1 MDEAGRPIDI
11 GLARELVEEL
21 LRTAF
26 SLGGAY
32 VSLLEDLP
40 DDAFPGEDQAAVL
53 IEMFAGS
60 SQPALQA
67 VSEADCR
74 VATALIA
81 AVGDCVLNDLRIA
94 ACLADPGAQC

>member
-1 MDEAGRPIDI
+1 MDTRDQHGGGEA
-11 GLARELVEEL
+11 AQAFVEEL

-40 DDAFPGEDQAAVL
+40 DDAFPEEDPAAVL
-53 IEMFAGS
+53 IDMFAGS
-60 SQPALQA
+60 CSPAVRA
-67 VSEADCR
+67 VGEAECR

-81 AVGDCVLNDLRIA
+81 AARDRVLEDLRVAGQLA
-94 ACLADPGAQC
+94 ARKS

>member
-1 MDEAGRPIDI
+1 MAVDAAERSGDF
-11 GLARELVEEL
+11 GLAWGLVEEL

-26 SLGGAY
+26 ALGGAY

-40 DDAFPGEDQAAVL
+40 DDVFPGEDHAAVL

-60 SQPALQA
+60 SLPALQP

-74 VATALIA
+74 VATAL
-81 AVGDCVLNDLRIA
+81 AVAVREHVLGDLRIA
-94 ACLADPGAQC
+94 AAPANPGA